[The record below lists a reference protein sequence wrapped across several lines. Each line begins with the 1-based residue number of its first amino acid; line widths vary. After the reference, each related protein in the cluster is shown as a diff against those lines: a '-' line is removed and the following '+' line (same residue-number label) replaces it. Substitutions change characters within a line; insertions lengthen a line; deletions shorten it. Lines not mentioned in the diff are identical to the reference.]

1 MVRTLGRVVAGS
13 LAIMMG
19 ACQSGPT
26 PRPTVA
32 ATASPTPAATPSPTA
47 TPLPSVDPTIGDAGC
62 TPADHPEWSVARRWD
77 EALLDA
83 IRRALPNPPVHA
95 RNLFH
100 TSVAMWDAWAAYDP
114 VARGYVST
122 AKVVATDVERARAE
136 AMSFAAWGVLTARF
150 EEANGGEE
158 SLAEFKQVLR
168 SLCYRPHLAFLAQ
181 GDHPAAVGTRI
192 AKAVL
197 ARGLADGSN
206 EAGNYDAPGYVPV
219 NDPLVVA
226 SSKRFTLADPNRW
239 QPLEIPGGFSQNGIP
254 TGSVQVAVGP
264 HWAEVEAFGQNLGT
278 GVLVDP
284 GPPPWL
290 GDPLTD
296 SILKQDVVE
305 VIRDSAMLDP
315 ASRVMID
322 ISPASLGGN
331 DLATNDGYGYVR
343 NPVTGLPYEPQL
355 VRRADFLR
363 VIAEYW
369 ADGPRSETPPGH
381 WNVVANDTSDEMA
394 AAGNELRIAG
404 SGDPVDRLEWDV
416 KLYLAINGAVHNAAI
431 AAWGL
436 KGKYDS
442 VRPITLIRYMGG
454 LGQSSDPSGP
464 SFHRSGLPL
473 VPGLIEVITTRSSA
487 AGARH
492 QALAKHV
499 GRIAVKGWAGA
510 PSDPETQAS
519 GTRWML
525 ATAWVPYQL
534 PSFVTPSFAA
544 YVSGHSTF
552 SRSAAEVLTAFTG
565 SSTFPGGLHRTTI
578 AAGELA
584 FEAGPT
590 TDIVLEWVTYF
601 DAADQAGQSRLI
613 GGIHIRADDFVGRR
627 IGSLCGRAAW
637 QLVQQYFAGA
647 VAPAGVACQPAE
659 WGAVPTDASTES
671 PRILPL

>member
-1 MVRTLGRVVAGS
+1 MGRGLRRVVAGLLVIS
-13 LAIMMG
+13 LA
-19 ACQSGPT
+19 ACQPGPT
-26 PRPTVA
+26 PGPTA
-32 ATASPTPAATPSPTA
+32 IATLSLAPSPSPTA

-62 TPADHPEWSVARRWD
+62 TPADDPEWSVARRWD

-100 TSVAMWDAWAAYDP
+100 TSVAMWDAWATYDP
-114 VARGYVST
+114 GARGYVST
-122 AKVVATDVERARAE
+122 AKVTTTDVERARNE
-136 AMSFAAWGVLTARF
+136 AISFAAWGVLAARF
-150 EEANGGEE
+150 ENANGGEE
-158 SLAEFKQVLR
+158 SLAEFEDLLR
-168 SLCYRPHLAFLAQ
+168 ALCYGPHLALTAR

-192 AKAVL
+192 AKAVIE
-197 ARGLADGSN
+197 RGIADGSN
-206 EAGNYDAPGYVPV
+206 ESDGYGAPDYAPV
-219 NDPLVVA
+219 NEPLVVA
-226 SSKRFTLADPNRW
+226 SSKRFSLADPNRW

-254 TGSVQVAVGP
+254 TGTIQVAVGP
-264 HWAEVEAFGQNLGT
+264 HWAVVDAFGTKPGP

-284 GPPPWL
+284 GPPPLL

-305 VIRDSAMLDP
+305 VLRNSAMLDP
-315 ASRVMID
+315 ASKVMLD
-322 ISPASLGGN
+322 ISPAARGAN
-331 DLATNDGYGYVR
+331 DLATNDGYGYAR
-343 NPVTGLPYEPQL
+343 NPVTGLAYEPQL

-381 WNVVANDTSDEMA
+381 WNVVANDASDAMA
-394 AAGNELRIAG
+394 IAGTPFRIAG
-404 SGDPVDRLEWDV
+404 SGDAVGRLEWDV
-416 KLYLAINGAVHNAAI
+416 KLYLAVNGAVHNAAI
-431 AAWGL
+431 ASWGL
-436 KGKYDS
+436 KGVYDS

-473 VPGLIEVITTRSSA
+473 VPGLIEVITARSA
-487 AGARH
+487 AVGARH
-492 QALAKHV
+492 HALAGFV
-499 GRIAVKGWAGA
+499 GRIAVKGWAGT
-510 PSDPETQAS
+510 PDDPETDAS

-534 PSFVTPSFAA
+534 PSFVTPSFPG

-552 SRSAAEVLTAFTG
+552 SRAAAEVLAAFTG
-565 SSTFPGGLHRTTI
+565 SSVFPGGLHRTTI

-590 TDIVLEWVTYF
+590 TDVVLEWVTYF

-613 GGIHIRADDFVGRR
+613 GGIHIRADDFTGRR
-627 IGSLCGRAAW
+627 IGSMCGRAAW

-647 VAPAGVACQPAE
+647 ESPAGVACAEAPPA
-659 WGAVPTDASTES
+659 GA
-671 PRILPL
+671 

>member
-1 MVRTLGRVVAGS
+1 MGRGLSRIVAGL
-13 LAIMMG
+13 LAIALAG
-19 ACQSGPT
+19 CQSGPT
-26 PRPTVA
+26 PGPTVV
-32 ATASPTPAATPSPTA
+32 ATASPTPAPTPSPTV

-100 TSVAMWDAWAAYDP
+100 TSVAMWDAWATYDP
-114 VARGYVST
+114 VARGYVSM
-122 AKVVATDVERARAE
+122 AKVATTDVERARNE
-136 AMSFAAWGVLTARF
+136 AISFAAWGVLAARF
-150 EEANGGEE
+150 ENANGSEE
-158 SLAEFKQVLR
+158 SLEQFEQVLR
-168 SLCYRPHLAFLAQ
+168 SLCYGPSLALTAR

-197 ARGLADGSN
+197 ARGLMDGSN
-206 EAGNYDAPGYVPV
+206 EADGYDAPDYAPV
-219 NDPLVVA
+219 NEPLVVA
-226 SSKRFTLADPNRW
+226 SSKRFSLADPNRW

-254 TGSVQVAVGP
+254 TGTVQVAVGP
-264 HWAEVEAFGQNLGT
+264 HWAGVEAFGLKLGP

-305 VIRDSAMLDP
+305 VIRDGAMLDP
-315 ASRVMID
+315 ASKVMID
-322 ISPASLGGN
+322 ISPASRGGN

-394 AAGNELRIAG
+394 ASGTSFRIAG
-404 SGDPVDRLEWDV
+404 SGDPVGRLEWDV
-416 KLYLAINGAVHNAAI
+416 KLYVVLNAAVHNAAI

-436 KGKYDS
+436 KGLYDS

-464 SFHRSGLPL
+464 SFNRRGLPL
-473 VPGLIEVITTRSSA
+473 VPGLIEVVTTRSSA

-492 QALAKHV
+492 QSLAKYV

-510 PSDPETQAS
+510 PEDPEAEAS

-552 SRSAAEVLTAFTG
+552 SRAAAEVLAAFTG
-565 SSTFPGGLHRTTI
+565 TSAFPGGIHRTTI
-578 AAGELA
+578 AAGQLA

-613 GGIHIRADDFVGRR
+613 GGIHIGADDFAGRR

-637 QLVQQYFAGA
+637 LLVQQYFAGA
-647 VAPAGVACQPAE
+647 ESPTGVACE
-659 WGAVPTDASTES
+659 PTGGIE
-671 PRILPL
+671 PVGG